1 MQPPCSGM
9 AFGNPHPPPPC
20 GGLVGCLPSFNPCTA
35 GPAASSH
42 PIHHCTH
49 ARSIPI
55 HLQPLAC
62 IPRGPHSLQVWC
74 PHPGGKQTA
83 KGKKRKTAPRGASA
97 WGEEDVRCAKG
108 NLRESPTWVS
118 GPRKQ
123 PVWRG
128 MAWRG
133 TAWQPPPSHPVPSAP
148 ALSDL
153 FDSADVVVK
162 LFGVLQPHVLADP
175 LQVLLIGDGDG
186 VVSQLIGGQRGEGGE
201 LHPLPFG
208 SGRVERVLTLIPRGT
223 P

>member
-1 MQPPCSGM
+1 MSLRWGCRLCPHFFPAQLNCHRMANSHTSAHLQNYATRCSDCATPMYSGM

-128 MAWRG
+128 VAWHG
-133 TAWQPPPSHPVPSAP
+133 VAAPSLPPRPLCPC
-148 ALSDL
+148 
-153 FDSADVVVK
+153 VK
-162 LFGVLQPHVLADP
+162 QSL
-175 LQVLLIGDGDG
+175 
-186 VVSQLIGGQRGEGGE
+186 
-201 LHPLPFG
+201 
-208 SGRVERVLTLIPRGT
+208 
-223 P
+223 